1 MILQAGRDLDELL
14 IAFRKILLQTGD
26 RLRGTDTG
34 NHVLALGIDQIFAVN
49 ALRAGGRISCKGDA
63 GAGGI
68 AHVSEYHGL
77 YVDGGSPVA
86 GDVIHPAVHDG
97 ALVVPGTEYGLDRF
111 HELYPGILREVSSHP
126 VLIDALKALN
136 NLFQVVGSKVRV
148 KTRSLCFLDLVKHSF
163 KKRFG
168 NFHYHIRE
176 HLDESAVG
184 IIGKSGIP
192 RLPGKALHGNIGKS
206 QVQDR
211 IHHSGHGRSRAG
223 TDGNQKRILRVAEGL
238 SLLPLQLGERGKDL
252 SLNFFRNLFSIV
264 VVVRTGFRR
273 YGKALRN
280 GKAKIGHLRQIGA
293 LSAQKSAHVGVA
305 LLE

>member
-1 MILQAGRDLDELL
+1 MVLKAGRDLNELL
-14 IAFRKILLQTGD
+14 VAFRKILLQTGD
-26 RLRGTDTG
+26 RLRGTDTS
-34 NHVLALGIDQIFAVN
+34 NHVLALCIDQIFAVDP
-49 ALRAGGRISCKGDA
+49 LRSGGRISRKGNA

-192 RLPGKALHGNIGKS
+192 GLFGKAFHGNIGKA

-223 TDGNQKRILRVAEGL
+223 TDRNQKRVLRIPEGL
-238 SLLPLQLGERGKDL
+238 SLLLLQFGKSGKDL

-280 GKAKIGHLRQIGA
+280 GKAKIGHFRQIGA
-293 LSAQKSAHVGVA
+293 LSAQKSTHVGVA